1 MGLVRA
7 SLSTP
12 PMKKNRQGNSVPLR
26 DDLAAD
32 LRAWLAHKLA
42 KSQAISVANSSPIP
56 VRLPANTPL
65 FGVPTGLVR
74 ILNRDLKS
82 AGIHKRDDRGRTL
95 DVHALRHTFGTLL
108 SRGGVAPRTAQAA
121 MRHSD
126 IQLTMKTYTDPR
138 LLDVRGA
145 LDALPTLPLDSEK
158 QLAQATGTT
167 DFHASRFAPQFAPT
181 RDNSVQNLS
190 FAGAG

>member
-1 MGLVRA
+1 MAKANEDADCRRQRRSLTEIELTKLLEVARRRPLLDRMTVRTGKRKGEVCAKLRPEAVAALESLGMERALIYKTLVLTGLRSGCWRASRWVNLSLMGLVRA

-74 ILNRDLKS
+74 
-82 AGIHKRDDRGRTL
+82 
-95 DVHALRHTFGTLL
+95 
-108 SRGGVAPRTAQAA
+108 
-121 MRHSD
+121 
-126 IQLTMKTYTDPR
+126 
-138 LLDVRGA
+138 
-145 LDALPTLPLDSEK
+145 
-158 QLAQATGTT
+158 
-167 DFHASRFAPQFAPT
+167 
-181 RDNSVQNLS
+181 
-190 FAGAG
+190 